1 MFFRASTPLRTLNS
15 PTSPL
20 GQCICCSCPLFPS
33 RGNRWPPLWG
43 GLGTERLFPCTGPV
57 SASWP
62 LLGYQ
67 RLTPRSEAALVLGSN
82 QGCGGSFCA
91 AHTKQGRVW
100 SSGSKNG
107 GRSSTVTDGE
117 LLRHPDS
124 KHPKSHAAHWR
135 TPPPRTHAAR
145 NAVLGNG
152 SAAPLWIPMPLGK
165 TTPILSVHRHGDKE
179 THRCW
184 QGTQP
189 LSERAFSKWSE
200 KR

>member
-91 AHTKQGRVW
+91 ARIKQGRVW

-135 TPPPRTHAAR
+135 TPPPKNPRSPKCRPWQWISGSPLDTNAAR
-145 NAVLGNG
+145 QNHSN
-152 SAAPLWIPMPLGK
+152 
-165 TTPILSVHRHGDKE
+165 T
-179 THRCW
+179 
-184 QGTQP
+184 
-189 LSERAFSKWSE
+189 FSSSTW
-200 KR
+200 